1 MKHTGQDAEI
11 KNTLDFLTDMSNG
24 FSQHLEEAS
33 KVTDSIVAAFI
44 NGEKHKVKNDHTDGT
59 ALFLHRNKI
68 AEKRDGKLWITNS
81 GWMTKTTKERLNGLP
96 NVSIIQKSG
105 DWYLN
110 GEKWDGDW
118 IEVGDIE
125 KEPELNE
132 AKKKTSMKMEMD
144 TNGNRVLRISSPEGS
159 FTIQTNT
166 NLPDIHSR
174 KIKLDSKEAF
184 DYVDE
189 YLKKHGS
196 TGKRQAV
203 WNAYGVYSGFDKS
216 MNESLEQLNEN
227 TKPINKKADGEFGY
241 MAYWDKKRKLVAVYA
256 PDTYEAKIR
265 LMKFYKTKST
275 SDFSSVMKAEDDD
288 GKQITHNA
296 NVLESAQQNLDEDS
310 VGIPVINALK
320 MLMAA
325 GLKETDFKEA
335 YGKLQDKS
343 VSNKE
348 YITMDNVK
356 AVAKKYGLTLGKNVF
371 EAYSDKNK
379 KIDIYIDGEY
389 AASTKWS
396 KTTKEAIAKY
406 KEYNPIVK
414 TRKITAQLAEE
425 FQLDEA
431 KFNVKDASAID
442 FLSMIS
448 GTRKDN
454 FADWA
459 KSAGFSVDKMYQHAI
474 TQNTKGGLK
483 AATEFG
489 KDIMT
494 LRVGDPSKPAY
505 KKLES
510 NLKKMFG
517 ESVEQLDT
525 KTAAAVEQSGEAND
539 VDDMLPESLYQLDE
553 FADVGV
559 NDNKWQPE
567 IEPIARGIY
576 TFNIWKNKV
585 KSEWYGYAYVTRNG
599 KMLAYTTGK
608 TRPEAILALKKLVKA
623 NSKSDTA
630 TKIDEIFG
638 LFSGKPI
645 TPEPVETEIETWT
658 PNLKSMGYGRYTLT
672 FWKRKGA
679 SEWYGYVSNMRD
691 GKMKIAYIEPESSE
705 SGIIRKLKAAV
716 TQGVE
721 LSPVNP

>member
-33 KVTDSIVAAFI
+33 K
-44 NGEKHKVKNDHTDGT
+44 
-59 ALFLHRNKI
+59 
-68 AEKRDGKLWITNS
+68 
-81 GWMTKTTKERLNGLP
+81 
-96 NVSIIQKSG
+96 
-105 DWYLN
+105 
-110 GEKWDGDW
+110 
-118 IEVGDIE
+118 
-125 KEPELNE
+125 
-132 AKKKTSMKMEMD
+132 KKKTSMKMEMD

-335 YGKLQDKS
+335 YGKLQDKA

-371 EAYSDKNK
+371 
-379 KIDIYIDGEY
+379 
-389 AASTKWS
+389 
-396 KTTKEAIAKY
+396 
-406 KEYNPIVK
+406 
-414 TRKITAQLAEE
+414 EE

-525 KTAAAVEQSGEAND
+525 KTAAAVEQSGEEND